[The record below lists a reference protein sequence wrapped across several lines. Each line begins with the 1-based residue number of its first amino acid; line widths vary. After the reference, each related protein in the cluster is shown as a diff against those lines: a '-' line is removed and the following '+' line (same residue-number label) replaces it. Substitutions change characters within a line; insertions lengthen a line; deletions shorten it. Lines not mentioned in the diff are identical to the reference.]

1 MLRKVRPWNSPTIAE
16 LWAACRESDRAAR
29 RVRLAGERRNLAER
43 TLVEADDEEDV
54 HRLNGIRVS
63 MILANRNDY
72 IPVRL
77 ASNGHWRC
85 DVAPICLAQST

>member
-16 LWAACRESDRAAR
+16 LRAACRAAR

-54 HRLNGIRVS
+54 HRLNGIRLS
-63 MILANRNDY
+63 MILTNRNDY

-85 DVAPICLAQST
+85 DAAPICLAQST